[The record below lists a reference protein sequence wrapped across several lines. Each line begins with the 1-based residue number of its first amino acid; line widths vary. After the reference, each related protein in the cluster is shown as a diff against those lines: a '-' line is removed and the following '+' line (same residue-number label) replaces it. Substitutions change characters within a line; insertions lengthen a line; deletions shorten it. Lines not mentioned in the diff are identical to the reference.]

1 MISKFGL
8 VPTAMIGAL
17 LAGLTGCGGGGGS
30 DSPPPQQGNPPT
42 PVPPPPPPPP
52 SVPPLSSVIVDLS
65 DNRAVGIDRWPAGN
79 TADGGQGEPVQD
91 IPCVLNVPNNYHVHT
106 HVSIFLDGVALAVP
120 SNIGI
125 HPQMPS
131 RCFYLMH
138 THDKSGKIHLEADAP
153 RSFTLGQ
160 LFEIWGQPLETGD
173 VAGLTGQPI
182 KVYSTE
188 NATVTEVT
196 TDWKAIELTTKKLI
210 TIQVGTPI
218 TEIPNFTWNGN

>member
-1 MISKFGL
+1 
-8 VPTAMIGAL
+8 
-17 LAGLTGCGGGGGS
+17 
-30 DSPPPQQGNPPT
+30 
-42 PVPPPPPPPP
+42 
-52 SVPPLSSVIVDLS
+52 VIVDLS
-65 DNRAVGIDRWPAGN
+65 DNRAVGTDRWPAGN
-79 TADGGQGEPVQD
+79 TAAGGQGAPVQD
-91 IPCVLNVPNNYHVHT
+91 IPCVLNVPDTYHVHA
-106 HVSIFLDGVALAVP
+106 HVSIILDGVALAVP

-138 THDKSGKIHLEADAP
+138 THDRSGKIHMEADAP

-160 LFEIWGQPLETGD
+160 LFDIWGQPHETD
-173 VAGLTGQPI
+173 KVAGLTGQPI
-182 KVYSTE
+182 RVFSTD